1 LLKSMDAVMEVPA
14 EQKKP
19 GGDPLIATG
28 LNYTL

>member
-1 LLKSMDAVMEVPA
+1 MSMGAVMEVPA
-14 EQKKP
+14 KQKKP